1 MWEFLLYNSFMKY
14 KHNKFMRDILL
25 CDLNNFYASCEVI
38 NDSSIKDLPVAV
50 SGSVEDRKGVVI
62 ACNYLAKKYGVKAG
76 DIFYQAKSKCPN
88 LVVKE
93 CNFALYNHY
102 SKLVREIYLK
112 YTDRVE
118 PFSID
123 ECYLDVTN
131 SKIFGQPEEIA
142 YKIKEEVKQKYG
154 LTLSVGVSFNKSF
167 AKLASEFKKP
177 DAVSVVNENN
187 YKEKVWGLPINEFC
201 GIGKNLKIK
210 LNKYNIIT
218 LGDLANTDV
227 NFLIKVLG
235 KVGKDLHDFANG
247 EDEREVELYSNYV
260 KPKSVGNST
269 TFYRDLTKYND
280 IVLGFSVISDS
291 IVERM
296 IKYNINGAKTLTVS
310 AKDNLLNRFSKHIS
324 LPYYTR
330 SSKLITNTAVETF
343 YKYFKLNPIRQL
355 GLTVSNFDNGTE
367 YENIFKTKGEVKDID
382 KTIIDINNKFNKKAL
397 FKANNLI
404 DKKIAKSFER
414 EQLTKKD

>member
-1 MWEFLLYNSFMKY
+1 M
-14 KHNKFMRDILL
+14 
-25 CDLNNFYASCEVI
+25 
-38 NDSSIKDLPVAV
+38 
-50 SGSVEDRKGVVI
+50 
-62 ACNYLAKKYGVKAG
+62 
-76 DIFYQAKSKCPN
+76 
-88 LVVKE
+88 
-93 CNFALYNHY
+93 
-102 SKLVREIYLK
+102 
-112 YTDRVE
+112 
-118 PFSID
+118 
-123 ECYLDVTN
+123 
-131 SKIFGQPEEIA
+131 
-142 YKIKEEVKQKYG
+142 
-154 LTLSVGVSFNKSF
+154 
-167 AKLASEFKKP
+167 
-177 DAVSVVNENN
+177 
-187 YKEKVWGLPINEFC
+187 KEK
-201 GIGKNLKIK
+201 
-210 LNKYNIIT
+210 LN
-218 LGDLANTDV
+218 
-227 NFLIKVLG
+227 
-235 KVGKDLHDFANG
+235 
-247 EDEREVELYSNYV
+247 YSNYV